1 MSQREDSMN
10 RRALLI
16 AAGLTVLLTLML
28 GIVGDAVAQDAKNL
42 VGTWTIV
49 STDTIDEAGKRTP
62 TFGSNPR
69 GLLIFSENGRYSLT
83 LARTTLPKFA
93 SNNRT
98 KGTPEENKAI
108 VAGSLSH
115 FGKYMADGK
124 NFTFHVE
131 TSTFPNWD
139 GTTQQRPYTITADE
153 LRYST
158 AAASGGGR
166 AELVWKRVK

>member
-1 MSQREDSMN
+1 MN
-10 RRALLI
+10 GRVTLTTALLLLVLGVLVGL
-16 AAGLTVLLTLML
+16 AA
-28 GIVGDAVAQDAKNL
+28 AQGAKGL

-49 STDTIDEAGKRTP
+49 ASDTLDEAGKRTP
-62 TFGSNPR
+62 TFGPNPR
-69 GLLIFSENGRYSLT
+69 GVLIFTADGRYSLT

-98 KGTPEENKAI
+98 KGTPEENQAI
-108 VAGSLSH
+108 VSGSLSH
-115 FGKYMADGK
+115 FGKYTADGK
-124 NFTFHVE
+124 AFTFNVE

-139 GTTQQRPYTITADE
+139 GTTQQRPYTLSGEE

-166 AELVWKRVK
+166 AELIWKRVK